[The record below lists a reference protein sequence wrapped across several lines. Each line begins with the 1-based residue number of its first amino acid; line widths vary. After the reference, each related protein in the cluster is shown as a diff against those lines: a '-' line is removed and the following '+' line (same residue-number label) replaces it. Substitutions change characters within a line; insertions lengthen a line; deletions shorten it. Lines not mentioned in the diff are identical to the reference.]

1 MYRISDQQ
9 IDYILSDIGA
19 RGVEMESL
27 QQNLLDHVC
36 CIIENNLEENGD
48 FESFYK
54 KTIQTFYK
62 DELWEIEEETLLL
75 LTYKNYYTMKK
86 IMINSG
92 IAAATFFIIGSF
104 FKFMH
109 WPGASLLILLGMAI
123 GALVFLPLIFL
134 FKKNETTESKGKI
147 VLGIGV
153 INGILFCA
161 YSLFKVMHWPY
172 ASTLWFFTLGIFSFV
187 FIPLYFFNGIKN
199 EANKVN
205 TITTTLILIIVAG
218 VFFLQTSLKKQL
230 RNLHETEINVRIE
243 NEKIIQA
250 DFEYVSKIIKD
261 DSSFIKSDK
270 RIKEIHS
277 ICEALK
283 SELLEFDT
291 GYKKFTPELKN
302 KTITISSSQISS
314 LWGGNFKEYENKISK
329 LNNLLNEETIFELIE
344 RTRITKKDSES
355 SSKSILFPSS
365 ILSPD
370 PDFIS
375 YNNTIIGAYTEIQQI
390 QLSTINNL
398 IQLIELKE
406 ATKNNEK
413 VNSN

>member
-54 KTIQTFYK
+54 KTIHTFYK
-62 DELWEIEEETLLL
+62 HELWEIEEETLLL

-109 WPGASLLILLGMAI
+109 WPGASILIMLGMII
-123 GALVFLPLIFL
+123 GTLIFLPLIFL
-134 FKKNETTESKGKI
+134 TKKSETAESRGKL

-172 ASTLWFFTLGIFSFV
+172 ASNLWFITLGLFSFV

-199 EANKVN
+199 PDNKIN
-205 TITTTLILIIVAG
+205 TITTTIILIMLAG
-218 VFFLQTSLKKQL
+218 VFFLQTSLKSSTQL
-230 RNLHETEINVRIE
+230 HIAKTNNYL
-243 NEKIIQA
+243 Q
-250 DFEYVSKIIKD
+250 D
-261 DSSFIKSDK
+261 
-270 RIKEIHS
+270 
-277 ICEALK
+277 EALI
-283 SELLEFDT
+283 
-291 GYKKFTPELKN
+291 KK
-302 KTITISSSQISS
+302 
-314 LWGGNFKEYENKISK
+314 
-329 LNNLLNEETIFELIE
+329 
-344 RTRITKKDSES
+344 
-355 SSKSILFPSS
+355 SKSIKNDTTQKNIELDNISKDIEGTCIKIKEMIIFDELGQKS
-365 ILSPD
+365 IPE
-370 PDFIS
+370 DFEKNNMWIEES
-375 YNNTIIGAYTEIQQI
+375 GLKDEFKDGREGEQMLIKLNDLVNKYNSMHDEKRKIPNTIEKILNGKIMQQSNYNM
-390 QLSTINNL
+390 LSCL
-398 IQLIELKE
+398 SQIELYVI
-406 ATKNNEK
+406 
-413 VNSN
+413 VNDKL

>member
-54 KTIQTFYK
+54 KTIHTFYK

-172 ASTLWFFTLGIFSFV
+172 ASTLWFFTLGIFSFI
-187 FIPLYFFNGIKN
+187 FIPLYFFNGVKN

-218 VFFLQTSLKKQL
+218 VFFLQTSLKSSVQFQIAKTNNFLQ
-230 RNLHETEINVRIE
+230 
-243 NEKIIQA
+243 NEELIKRSKSIMKDTIQ
-250 DFEYVSKIIKD
+250 DNFE
-261 DSSFIKSDK
+261 
-270 RIKEIHS
+270 
-277 ICEALK
+277 L
-283 SELLEFDT
+283 
-291 GYKKFTPELKN
+291 
-302 KTITISSSQISS
+302 
-314 LWGGNFKEYENKISK
+314 NKISNEIDMTCTKIKEMVIFDELGQKTIPSDFESKNMWMEESGLKDEFKDGREGEQLILK
-329 LNNLLNEETIFELIE
+329 LNELLNKYNSLCNSSNKIPNTIEKIVNGKIMQQSNYNLL
-344 RTRITKKDSES
+344 SC
-355 SSKSILFPSS
+355 
-365 ILSPD
+365 LS
-370 PDFIS
+370 
-375 YNNTIIGAYTEIQQI
+375 QI
-390 QLSTINNL
+390 QLYVTLNDKL
-398 IQLIELKE
+398 
-406 ATKNNEK
+406 
-413 VNSN
+413 

>member
-1 MYRISDQQ
+1 MYHLSEQQ
-9 IDYILSDIGA
+9 IDYIFNDISA

-48 FESFYK
+48 FESFYQ
-54 KTIQTFYK
+54 KTIKTFYK
-62 DELWEIEEETLLL
+62 DALWEIEEETLLL

-123 GALVFLPLIFL
+123 GALLYLPLLFL
-134 FKKNETTESKGKI
+134 FKKNETTESRSKL
-147 VLGIGV
+147 VLAIGT
-153 INGILFCA
+153 INGILFCT
-161 YSLFKVMHWPY
+161 YTLFKIFHWPY
-172 ASTLWFFTLGIFSFV
+172 ASNLWFITLGLFSFV
-187 FIPLYFFNGIKN
+187 FIPLYFFNGVKN
-199 EANKVN
+199 PANKVN

-218 VFFLQTSLKKQL
+218 VFFLQTSLKQQI
-230 RNLHETEINVRIE
+230 RNLDKSEIKIRIE
-243 NEKIIQA
+243 NEKIIQS
-250 DFEYVSKIIKD
+250 DFEYVDKITKA
-261 DSSFIKSDK
+261 DSSLSKSNK
-270 RIKEIHS
+270 RIEEIYS
-277 ICEALK
+277 ICEELK

-291 GYKKFTPELKN
+291 GYKKFTPELKD
-302 KTITISSSQISS
+302 KTITISSRQISN
-314 LWGGNFKEYENKISK
+314 LWGGNFKEFESKISK
-329 LNNLLNEETIFELIE
+329 LNNLLNEENMFELIE
-344 RTRITKKDSES
+344 RTRITKKYASS

-375 YNNTIIGAYTEIQQI
+375 YNNTVIGAYTEIQQI
-390 QLSTINNL
+390 QLSAIYNL
-398 IQLIELKE
+398 TQFIELKE
-406 ATKNNEK
+406 SGKIMNR
-413 VNSN
+413 

>member
-54 KTIQTFYK
+54 KTIHTFYK

-92 IAAATFFIIGSF
+92 IAAATFFTIGSI
-104 FKFMH
+104 FKVMH

-172 ASTLWFFTLGIFSFV
+172 ASNLWFITLGLFSFV

-205 TITTTLILIIVAG
+205 TITTSLILIIVAG
-218 VFFLQTSLKKQL
+218 VFFLQTSLKSSTQVYVAKTQNYL
-230 RNLHETEINVRIE
+230 QEQELINRLQNIKNDSVQQNVELKSVSNDIVKKCEEIKGMIIFDALGQKTIPENFESSFQWIEEGGLGDEFNNGREGELVILNLNDLIKKYNSLCISNKKLPNTLEKLISDKLMQQSNFNLLLSLSQIE
-243 NEKIIQA
+243 LYVILNEKQ
-250 DFEYVSKIIKD
+250 
-261 DSSFIKSDK
+261 
-270 RIKEIHS
+270 
-277 ICEALK
+277 
-283 SELLEFDT
+283 
-291 GYKKFTPELKN
+291 
-302 KTITISSSQISS
+302 
-314 LWGGNFKEYENKISK
+314 
-329 LNNLLNEETIFELIE
+329 
-344 RTRITKKDSES
+344 
-355 SSKSILFPSS
+355 
-365 ILSPD
+365 
-370 PDFIS
+370 
-375 YNNTIIGAYTEIQQI
+375 
-390 QLSTINNL
+390 
-398 IQLIELKE
+398 
-406 ATKNNEK
+406 
-413 VNSN
+413 

>member
-172 ASTLWFFTLGIFSFV
+172 ASNLWFITLGLFSFV

-205 TITTTLILIIVAG
+205 TITTSLILIIVAG
-218 VFFLQTSLKKQL
+218 VFFLQTSLKSSKQ
-230 RNLHETEINVRIE
+230 V
-243 NEKIIQA
+243 
-250 DFEYVSKIIKD
+250 YV
-261 DSSFIKSDK
+261 
-270 RIKEIHS
+270 
-277 ICEALK
+277 A
-283 SELLEFDT
+283 
-291 GYKKFTPELKN
+291 
-302 KTITISSSQISS
+302 KTQNY
-314 LWGGNFKEYENKISK
+314 LQEQ
-329 LNNLLNEETIFELIE
+329 ELIN
-344 RTRITKKDSES
+344 RLQNIKNDSV
-355 SSKSILFPSS
+355 
-365 ILSPD
+365 
-370 PDFIS
+370 
-375 YNNTIIGAYTEIQQI
+375 QQ
-390 QLSTINNL
+390 N
-398 IQLIELKE
+398 IELKSVSTDIVKKCE
-406 ATKNNEK
+406 EIKGMIIFDALGQKTIPENFESSFQWIEEGGLGDEFNNGREGELVILNLNDLIKKYNSLCSSNKKLPNTLEK
-413 VNSN
+413 LISDKLMQQSNYNLLLSLSQIELYVIVNDKL